1 MYRIGNVSGA
11 QIMTINYNFRDNKT
25 SKSNLDDNTGKE
37 ETETDSMPIPL
48 NTSVKTSYKNCT
60 RSFKENCHI
69 DIELEQITAHTTEEK
84 KTDEPVSSLLSPPQ
98 SELGNVCV
106 GINCT
111 ELDEMERRP
120 ASSSEL
126 LLTSANRDNT
136 RVTYT
141 EIELAANV
149 KDRNK
154 KTLRQLGYHRI
165 ILLCTLA
172 FLSLV
177 IIAYSLCP
185 KGGKLELIILLA
197 VVGVSI
203 LSTLGV
209 HLYLCHETRIGIPR
223 EFERRRN
230 EILRHQ
236 QL

>member
-1 MYRIGNVSGA
+1 MISDYD
-11 QIMTINYNFRDNKT
+11 FRANKT
-25 SKSNLDDNTGKE
+25 SELNSDDSTGE
-37 ETETDSMPIPL
+37 GEIETDSMPMPL
-48 NTSVKTSYKNCT
+48 NASVKISYKNCT
-60 RSFKENCHI
+60 HLLKENHRI
-69 DIELEQITAHTTEEK
+69 NTKLEQITVHTTEERE
-84 KTDEPVSSLLSPPQ
+84 TDEPVSSLLSASQ

-106 GINCT
+106 DINCT
-111 ELDEMERRP
+111 ELNEMERRP

-149 KDRNK
+149 KDRDK

-185 KGGKLELIILLA
+185 KGGGQELIILFA
-197 VVGVSI
+197 IVGVGI
-203 LSTLGV
+203 LAALGV

-236 QL
+236 Q